1 MPLYILLPI
10 LLNLGVPGTH
20 GRLDLGRLDL
30 GRRLSL
36 GDVPC
41 NFQEQVGIEH
51 IGYEQLGLDQLDQLF
66 DLVQLLVSLWFGGV
80 LVFFRSRSEQTPKN

>member
-20 GRLDLGRLDL
+20 GRLDNDL

-41 NFQEQVGIEH
+41 NFHDKV
-51 IGYEQLGLDQLDQLF
+51 IGEVSGEMFKQLDHCGF
-66 DLVQLLVSLWFGGV
+66 V
-80 LVFFRSRSEQTPKN
+80 